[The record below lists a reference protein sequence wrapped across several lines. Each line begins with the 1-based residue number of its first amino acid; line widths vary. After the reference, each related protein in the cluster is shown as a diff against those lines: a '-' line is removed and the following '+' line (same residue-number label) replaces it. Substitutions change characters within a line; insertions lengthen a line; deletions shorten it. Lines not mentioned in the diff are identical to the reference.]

1 MSETRLY
8 IPADLRAE
16 VEKARCILGDE
27 KLSQTCRRLIR
38 LGLKKMKACEEGAK
52 G

>member
-8 IPADLRAE
+8 IPTDLRVE
-16 VEKARCILGDE
+16 VEKARRILGDE

-38 LGLKKMKACEEGAK
+38 LGLKEMKKVEEG
-52 G
+52 

>member
-16 VEKARCILGDE
+16 VERAQSILGDE

-38 LGLKKMKACEEGAK
+38 LGLKEIKKVEEG
-52 G
+52 